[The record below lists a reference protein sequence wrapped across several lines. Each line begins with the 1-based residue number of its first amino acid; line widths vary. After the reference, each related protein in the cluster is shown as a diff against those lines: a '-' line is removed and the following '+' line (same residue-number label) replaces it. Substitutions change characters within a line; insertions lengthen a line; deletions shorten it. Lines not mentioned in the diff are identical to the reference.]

1 MMFKNEQAV
10 KDYSIATDT
19 GSEEQMKI
27 AVYCGSTA
35 GNREAFTIGAVALGV
50 WIAEGGHTLVYGG
63 AQGGLMGTIANAVL
77 SNDGKVTGVLP
88 DVESIKKRRH
98 PGLTAYIET
107 KDMAE
112 RKAKMMEIADAY
124 VALPGGPGTLDEI
137 SDVIALARLGIDGK
151 PCVLYDLD
159 GFYQPLKKVFEK
171 MIDSGF
177 AYQEDFRNV
186 LISSDIEEIGAFIEK
201 RK

>member
-1 MMFKNEQAV
+1 MN
-10 KDYSIATDT
+10 
-19 GSEEQMKI
+19 I

-63 AQGGLMGTIANAVL
+63 AQGGLMGT
-77 SNDGKVTGVLP
+77 
-88 DVESIKKRRH
+88 
-98 PGLTAYIET
+98 
-107 KDMAE
+107 
-112 RKAKMMEIADAY
+112 IADAY

-186 LISSDIEEIGAFIEK
+186 LISSDIEEIEAFIEK
-201 RK
+201 RRMEKK

>member
-1 MMFKNEQAV
+1 
-10 KDYSIATDT
+10 
-19 GSEEQMKI
+19 MKI

-63 AQGGLMGTIANAVL
+63 AQ
-77 SNDGKVTGVLP
+77 
-88 DVESIKKRRH
+88 
-98 PGLTAYIET
+98 
-107 KDMAE
+107 
-112 RKAKMMEIADAY
+112 
-124 VALPGGPGTLDEI
+124 GGPGTLDEI

-171 MIDSGF
+171 MIDLGF

-186 LISSDIEEIGAFIEK
+186 LISSEIEEIGTFIEK
-201 RK
+201 KK

>member
-1 MMFKNEQAV
+1 M
-10 KDYSIATDT
+10 
-19 GSEEQMKI
+19 
-27 AVYCGSTA
+27 
-35 GNREAFTIGAVALGV
+35 
-50 WIAEGGHTLVYGG
+50 YGG
-63 AQGGLMGTIANAVL
+63 AQGGLMGT
-77 SNDGKVTGVLP
+77 
-88 DVESIKKRRH
+88 
-98 PGLTAYIET
+98 
-107 KDMAE
+107 
-112 RKAKMMEIADAY
+112 IADAY

-201 RK
+201 RRMEKK

>member
-1 MMFKNEQAV
+1 MFKNEQAV

-63 AQGGLMGTIANAVL
+63 AQGGLMGT
-77 SNDGKVTGVLP
+77 
-88 DVESIKKRRH
+88 
-98 PGLTAYIET
+98 
-107 KDMAE
+107 
-112 RKAKMMEIADAY
+112 IADAY

-186 LISSDIEEIGAFIEK
+186 LISSDIEEIEASIEK
-201 RK
+201 RRMEKK